1 MNIIGK
7 MLDNRYEI
15 LEKIGNGGMATVYK
29 AKCHVLNRY
38 VAIKILKD
46 EFTTD
51 SEFIKKFKT
60 EAQSAASLTHP
71 NIVSIYDVCNEDNL
85 YYIVMELIQGKTLK
99 DIIIEDGVLSWKWSV
114 NIATQ
119 IASALEAAHKH
130 NIIHRDIK
138 PHNIMI
144 TEDGIAKVADFGI
157 AKAVSNSTIT
167 AFGTTIGSVHYFSP
181 EHARGGYTDAKSD
194 IYSLGIVMY
203 EMLTGKV
210 PFDADTPVSVAL
222 KQVQEEPED
231 PMKYN
236 SNIPLSVNR
245 IILKAMQKDPNLR
258 YQSATEMLTDLK
270 LALKK
275 PNEDFVELAT
285 RAEDSPTQRVPT
297 IYELEMENSNERKA
311 PKIGD
316 KVVKEDEEEKVGFF
330 KKIGRFIKEHTFV
343 KILLILIACGILF
356 LGVVFGTVGF
366 LNSKRPAQIVMPD
379 VSGTVPGTE
388 ALTRDEAANKL
399 TEAGFT
405 NIKYIEEYNDE
416 VEAGK
421 VIKQKPSFQENFQIN
436 VTEEITLTI
445 SKGQKIVTLPKKMV
459 GKKVEDVEVELDA
472 LELKYVR
479 NEETS
484 EEIEKGIVMS
494 VEPEEGEEITA
505 ATEVVLT
512 VSSGSQYADFSV
524 PNVLNKSE
532 EEARAEFA
540 ALQNLEVIY
549 TEDVNKSDGIVTAQ
563 SVQAGNIIKENEKVI
578 LTVNKQPKQ
587 STVTVVLNLKALT
600 GYEKPVLLANE
611 VDTTKSSGKV
621 EIFVGDDKIF
631 SETKSFEEIGITA
644 QYTGSG
650 VKTIKV
656 LIDGVTKSS
665 NKQVDFNK
673 GDQHIGIPN

>member
-119 IASALEAAHKH
+119 IASALDAAHKH

-203 EMLTGKV
+203 EMLTGRV

-231 PMKYN
+231 PMKFN
-236 SNIPLSVNR
+236 SEIPLGVNR

-258 YQSATEMLTDLK
+258 YQTAADMLVDLK
-270 LALKK
+270 MALKK
-275 PNEDFVELAT
+275 PNEDFVVLAT
-285 RAEDSPTQRVPT
+285 RNEDSPTQRVPT

-316 KVVKEDEEEKVGFF
+316 KNKDEEEKKESVF
-330 KKIGRFIKEHTFV
+330 KKFGKFLNSHPVV
-343 KILLILIACGILF
+343 KVLLILLICGLLF
-356 LGVVFGTVGF
+356 VGALFGTINVVN
-366 LNSKRPAQIVMPD
+366 NSRPKEAVMPD
-379 VSGTVPGTE
+379 VSGTTAGTTGMTKEE
-388 ALTRDEAANKL
+388 ATKVLN
-399 TEAGFT
+399 EAGFT
-405 NIKYIEEYNDE
+405 EIKYEEEYNE
-416 VEAGK
+416 NIEAGI
-421 VIKQKPSFQENFQIN
+421 VIKQTPKYQENYKLN
-436 VTEEITLTI
+436 VTKEITLTI
-445 SKGQKIVTLPKKMV
+445 SKGQKIVTLPKKIV
-459 GKKVEDVEVELDA
+459 GKTADEIKQALTE
-472 LELKYVR
+472 LELGY
-479 NEETS
+479 EEITETS
-484 EEIEKGIVMS
+484 EEIEKGIVMA
-494 VEPEEGEEITA
+494 VEPEEGTDISASTK
-505 ATEVVLT
+505 VKLT
-512 VSSGSQYADFSV
+512 VSAGSQYKDVIV

-532 EEARAEFA
+532 SEARSLLAEFT
-540 ALQNLEVIY
+540 NLEVTY
-549 TEDVNKSDGIVTAQ
+549 TEDANKSDGIVTAQ
-563 SVQAGNIIKENEKVI
+563 SIQASKTVKENEKIVI
-578 LTVNKQPKQ
+578 TVNKQPKQ
-587 STVTVVLNLKALT
+587 STVTVVLNLKQLM
-600 GYEKPVLLANE
+600 GYEKENVPENTVS
-611 VDTTKSSGKV
+611 TQKSSGKV
-621 EIFVGDDKIF
+621 EILIGTDVIL
-631 SETKSFEEIGITA
+631 SETKSFEEIGISA
-644 QYTGSG
+644 SYTGSG
-650 VKTIKV
+650 VKEIKV
-656 LIDGVTKSS
+656 KVDGVTKSS
-665 NKQVDFNK
+665 GKKVDFNQ
-673 GDQHIGIPN
+673 GDQYIGIP

>member
-29 AKCHVLNRY
+29 AKCHVLNRF

-99 DIIIEDGVLSWKWSV
+99 DIIIEDGILSWKWSV

-119 IASALEAAHKH
+119 IASALDAAHKH

-203 EMLTGKV
+203 EMLTGRV

-236 SNIPLSVNR
+236 SEIPLGVNR

-258 YQSATEMLTDLK
+258 YQSAADMLTDLK
-270 LALKK
+270 MSLKK
-275 PNEDFVELAT
+275 PNEDFVVLAT
-285 RAEDSPTQRVPT
+285 RNENSPTQRVPT

-311 PKIGD
+311 PKSDG
-316 KVVKEDEEEKVGFF
+316 KEKEEEKKEGLF
-330 KKIGRFIKEHTFV
+330 KKIGKFFTNHPALKV
-343 KILLILIACGILF
+343 LVILF
-356 LGVVFGTVGF
+356 VCALLFIGAIFGTIKVF
-366 LNSKRPAQIVMPD
+366 NNARPQEVVMPD
-379 VSGTVPGTE
+379 VSGTKSGSERMTKE
-388 ALTRDEAANKL
+388 DATKALTELGFTAIKYEEVYDEEI
-399 TEAGFT
+399 EAGL
-405 NIKYIEEYNDE
+405 
-416 VEAGK
+416 
-421 VIKQKPSFQENFQIN
+421 VIKQEPKFQENYKLN
-436 VTEEITLTI
+436 VTKEIVLTV
-445 SKGQKIVTLPKKMV
+445 SKGQKIVTLPKKIV
-459 GKKVEDVEVELDA
+459 GKTIEEMRTTLTELELSFEEVE
-472 LELKYVR
+472 
-479 NEETS
+479 ETN
-484 EEIEKGIVMS
+484 EEIEKGIILS
-494 VEPEEGEEITA
+494 VEPEEGLEISASTK
-505 ATEVVLT
+505 VKLT
-512 VSSGSQYADFSV
+512 VSAGSQWKDVPV

-532 EEARAEFA
+532 EEARTLLAEFKE
-540 ALQNLEVIY
+540 LEVTY
-549 TEDVNKSDGIVTAQ
+549 TENPDKSDGVVTAQ
-563 SVQAGNIIKENEKVI
+563 SIQAGKTVKENEKIVI
-578 LTVNKQPKQ
+578 TVNKQPRR
-587 STVTVVLNLKALT
+587 SNVTVMVNLKSLLKF
-600 GYEKPVLLANE
+600 EKEPVMENT
-611 VDTTKSSGKV
+611 VSTQKVSGKV
-621 EIFVGDDKIF
+621 EILVG
-631 SETKSFEEIGITA
+631 SETIYSKENSFEETNISA
-644 QYTGSG
+644 SYTGSG
-650 VKTIKV
+650 VKDIKV
-656 LIDGVTKSS
+656 KVDGVTQNIGDKR
-665 NKQVDFNK
+665 VDFNQ
-673 GDQHIGIPN
+673 GDQVISIP